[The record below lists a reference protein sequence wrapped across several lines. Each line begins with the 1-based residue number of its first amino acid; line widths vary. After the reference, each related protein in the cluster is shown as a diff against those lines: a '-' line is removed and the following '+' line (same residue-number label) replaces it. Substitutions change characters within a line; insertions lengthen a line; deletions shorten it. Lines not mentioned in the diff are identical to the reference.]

1 LDNTIKNIGLSK
13 QIENV
18 CDGIIVHTN
27 GVKDF
32 HLFSTVKEMHQ
43 DLDRVM
49 NDVHK
54 LKRLLIKLEAGRGT
68 NEKDQNREGVLQD

>member
-1 LDNTIKNIGLSK
+1 MDKTVKNIGLSK

-18 CDGIIVHTN
+18 CESVRIHIN
-27 GVKDF
+27 GVKEF
-32 HLFSTVKEMHQ
+32 HLYSPVMEMHI

-54 LKRLLIKLEAGRGT
+54 LKRLIIKLETGRASEDNKSRQT
-68 NEKDQNREGVLQD
+68 EV